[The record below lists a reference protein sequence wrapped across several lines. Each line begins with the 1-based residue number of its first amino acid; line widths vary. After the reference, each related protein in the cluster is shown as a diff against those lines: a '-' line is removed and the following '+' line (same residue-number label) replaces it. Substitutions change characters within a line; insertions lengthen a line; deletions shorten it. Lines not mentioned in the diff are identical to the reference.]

1 MGAMTIIG
9 VDPGKTGGIA
19 FLHEGRLLNA
29 FRMPL
34 TADGKQVDAQGV
46 HDLLDAIAR
55 PWEDTIVLEKVHAMP
70 KNGSVASF
78 SLGHSVGVVVGVAL
92 GAGYRLRLISP
103 VEWKRIVG
111 LPPGS
116 DKGASR
122 AKASELFPDKRELW
136 KLKKDD
142 GLAEAALIAEAA
154 RVRDA
159 L

>member
-1 MGAMTIIG
+1 MTLIIG
-9 VDPGKTGGIA
+9 VDPGKAGGIA
-19 FLHEGRLLNA
+19 VLQNSMLMDA

-34 TADGKQVDAQGV
+34 TADGRQVDAQGV
-46 HDLLDAIAR
+46 RDILDAVAN
-55 PWEDTIVLEKVHAMP
+55 PWRDVIVLEKVHAMP
-70 KNGSVASF
+70 KNGSIASF
-78 SLGHSVGVVVGVAL
+78 SLGHSVGVVIGVAL
-92 GAGYRLRLISP
+92 GAGYRLRMIAP
-103 VEWKRIVG
+103 TEWKKIVG
-111 LPPGS
+111 IPAGS

-122 AKASELFPDKRELW
+122 ARASELFPSKRDLW

>member
-1 MGAMTIIG
+1 MTLIVG

-19 FLHEGRLLNA
+19 VLHDSTLLDCI
-29 FRMPL
+29 RMPV

-46 HDLLDAIAR
+46 RDFLDAVAN
-55 PWEDTIVLEKVHAMP
+55 PWRDVVALEKVHAMP
-70 KNGSVASF
+70 KNGSIASF

-103 VEWKRIVG
+103 QEWKKTVG
-111 LPPGS
+111 IPAGA

-122 AKASELFPDKRELW
+122 AKASELFPHQRDFW

-142 GLAEAALIAEAA
+142 GLAEAALIAEAV

>member
-1 MGAMTIIG
+1 MTIIG

>member
-1 MGAMTIIG
+1 MAIIG

-19 FLHEGRLLNA
+19 VLHEGRLLDA

-46 HDLLDAIAR
+46 RDLLDAVAR
-55 PWEDTIVLEKVHAMP
+55 PWEDTVVLEKVHAMP
-70 KNGSVASF
+70 KNGSIASF

-92 GAGYRLRLISP
+92 GAGYRLRLIAP
-103 VEWKRIVG
+103 AEWKKIVG
-111 LPPGS
+111 IPAGS

-122 AKASELFPDKRELW
+122 AKASELFPNQRNLW
-136 KLKKDD
+136 KLVRDD
-142 GLAEAALIAEAA
+142 GLAESALIAEA
-154 RVRDA
+154 VRIRDN

>member
-1 MGAMTIIG
+1 MTLIIG

-19 FLHEGRLLNA
+19 VLHEGRLLDA

-46 HDLLDAIAR
+46 RDLLDAVAN
-55 PWEDTIVLEKVHAMP
+55 PWRDVIVLEKVHAMP
-70 KNGSVASF
+70 KNGSIASF

-92 GAGYRLRLISP
+92 GAGYRLRLIAP
-103 VEWKRIVG
+103 AEWKKIVG
-111 LPPGS
+111 IPAGS

-142 GLAEAALIAEAA
+142 GLAEAALIAEAS